1 MSATLN
7 KQNKDNKDTKAV
19 KVQPINITVS
29 NINRRASEIK
39 VWKQALNNF
48 SSLSNPNRVLFYD
61 LIEDIILDGQIEAT
75 WSKRVDAIG
84 NTPLVFSRNGKQD
97 EEINKLLSSPD
108 MINLVK
114 DIHSTVAYGYT
125 LIQIKNILFSEQEEQ
140 YYIDYEVINRKHV
153 HPEKDFE
160 CVSIQQNQATK
171 DFLYKEKPLSDYM
184 MYMGQATDKGLL
196 FKAAQYVIYKRGG
209 FGDWAQFTE
218 CFGMPFRE
226 MTYDEFDE
234 ATRIKMEK
242 LLQEWGALG
251 YMLHPK
257 NSELKLHTASNA
269 GDCPYPDL
277 IAVCDASI
285 SKCILGNTLTTE
297 QGRSGTQALGN
308 VHMQVE
314 ESKQLSDMRFIL
326 SVLNT
331 QFKAILKRFGFNV
344 QDGNIWFETPKKDWA
359 KMQIKWNVI
368 SGIASRVPVSDEY
381 IYEEF
386 DIPKPDNYEELKK
399 QMQERQAIALGIP
412 DNTQQQNALPSMDF
426 FV

>member
-1 MSATLN
+1 MAATL
-7 KQNKDNKDTKAV
+7 TKKNDKSAP
-19 KVQPINITVS
+19 KVQPLNITIS
-29 NINRRASEIK
+29 PINRQSSDIS
-39 VWKQALNNF
+39 VWKRALNNF
-48 SSLSNPNRVLFYD
+48 CSLTNPNRVLFYN
-61 LIEDIILDGQIEAT
+61 LIEDIILDGQIEAV
-75 WSKRVDAIG
+75 WSKRVDAIA
-84 NTPLVFSRNGKQD
+84 NTPLIFSKDGKQD
-97 EEINKLLSSPD
+97 DKINRLLASPD
-108 MINLVK
+108 MINLIK

-125 LIQIKNILFSEQEEQ
+125 LIQIRNIIFSEYEEQ
-140 YYIDYEVINRKHV
+140 YHIDYEVIDRKHV

-160 CVSIQQNQATK
+160 CVSIMQNQATK

-184 MYMGQATDKGLL
+184 LYMGQPNDKGLF

-242 LLQEWGALG
+242 LLKEWGAFG

-257 NSELKLHTASNA
+257 GSELTLHPASNA
-269 GDCPYPDL
+269 GSCPFPDL
-277 IAVCDASI
+277 IAFCDASI

-297 QGRSGTQALGN
+297 QGSTGTQALGN
-308 VHMQVE
+308 VHLQVE
-314 ESKQLSDMRFIL
+314 EAKHLADKMFVL

-331 QFKAILKRFGFNV
+331 QFKAILKRFGFAV
-344 QDGNIWFETPKKDWA
+344 QDGNIWFEAPQKDWT
-359 KMQIKWNVI
+359 KLQTKWNVI
-368 SGIASRVPVSDEY
+368 SGIASRIPIADDY

-386 DIPKPDNYEELKK
+386 DIPKPDNYDELK
-399 QMQERQAIALGIP
+399 QELQERQSIGLGIP
-412 DNTQQQNALPSMDF
+412 NNQQQNALPPLDF

>member
-153 HPEKDFE
+153 HPEKDFSA
-160 CVSIQQNQATK
+160 CQYSKIKQQK
-171 DFLYKEKPLSDYM
+171 IFY
-184 MYMGQATDKGLL
+184 
-196 FKAAQYVIYKRGG
+196 
-209 FGDWAQFTE
+209 
-218 CFGMPFRE
+218 
-226 MTYDEFDE
+226 
-234 ATRIKMEK
+234 IK
-242 LLQEWGALG
+242 
-251 YMLHPK
+251 K
-257 NSELKLHTASNA
+257 NH
-269 GDCPYPDL
+269 YPT
-277 IAVCDASI
+277 I
-285 SKCILGNTLTTE
+285 
-297 QGRSGTQALGN
+297 
-308 VHMQVE
+308 
-314 ESKQLSDMRFIL
+314 
-326 SVLNT
+326 
-331 QFKAILKRFGFNV
+331 
-344 QDGNIWFETPKKDWA
+344 
-359 KMQIKWNVI
+359 
-368 SGIASRVPVSDEY
+368 
-381 IYEEF
+381 
-386 DIPKPDNYEELKK
+386 
-399 QMQERQAIALGIP
+399 
-412 DNTQQQNALPSMDF
+412 
-426 FV
+426 